1 PPAVAADARDVEEE
15 PDERVV
21 AGEEQAVSATARRP
35 MVADRRSVCRGGGAD
50 RRSVCR
56 GGRADRRSV
65 RRDGGEAL
73 WLRGSSP
80 GDGAQVRI
88 DGSVAR

>member
-1 PPAVAADARDVEEE
+1 MAADARDVEEE

-35 MVADRRSVCRGGGAD
+35 MVADRRSVRRDGGEEP
-50 RRSVCR
+50 
-56 GGRADRRSV
+56 RSV